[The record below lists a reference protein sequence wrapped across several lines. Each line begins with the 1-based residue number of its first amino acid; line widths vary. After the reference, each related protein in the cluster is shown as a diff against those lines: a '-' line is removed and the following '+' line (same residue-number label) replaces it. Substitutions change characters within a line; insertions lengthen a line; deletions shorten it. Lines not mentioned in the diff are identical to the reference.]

1 MPVSR
6 RYFLHFLTN
15 PSIANSAWYCDAMGN
30 PQLGNVTSGVD
41 YSLPQSPDGWADIQI
56 SFGRNSHY
64 WGLSRTFTLPMKFV
78 GDGAKIVRKALYTG
92 RGIESPM
99 GYIVLKWNENTG
111 IFELYYTGLLDL
123 SQASD
128 QVEEGVTV
136 NIMEGGAAQFIKA
149 YENTMIA
156 LPCNGSI
163 QQNIKILADG
173 IEFTDT
179 FLYQIL
185 TVQSP
190 YAGDQPLPCAFVSNT
205 GDNIG
210 VTHSDQQLDNPY
222 AGYYQLSTNF
232 LFTSVEAIT
241 GMVIEGQIT
250 VLSDFRVSNTS
261 FYMHTATSLSQ
272 PLGVGAVSHA
282 VGLTLPYVP
291 APGVGW
297 EPLNSQVIIN
307 GQVTYSFRAT
317 IDLAANE
324 NLFIFFFND
333 FAANPITIQGG
344 QFTLT
349 FNSRYQA
356 SRVWAMTL
364 LDVGNLLI
372 KALNSLS
379 GNFLQVFN
387 FGFNSTFLQ
396 GKLNWLATS
405 GDAIRAS
412 TDPEYFQY
420 FNQAT
425 VNPDNPTNQFYEQFS
440 FQGPAL
446 KTCLSDYFD
455 AVNAIGNCA
464 LGNQLLAGS
473 PESIFLEA
481 KNYVLDS
488 SVITMSLDKI
498 ANFRVSIAVEYYFN
512 WLEIGYN
519 TQQYDEEAGK
529 YEYNCKFSWQ
539 APIKTIVQK
548 LSLIS
553 KYRADSYGFE
563 YTRWNTQGGKSTT
576 FNDSDNDVFLA
587 NVDLNSTSFDFYMAS
602 FISGVPLPTSPTT
615 TDQKLIVNKA
625 FQPLYMATLNGEY
638 FTQSNDFAIFIINY
652 PVTASPVDYTVN
664 ATILLNGLQGDS
676 MTVTMWINGSAAGI
690 WSQAI
695 TGINT
700 PLTIALVASRVWA
713 KGDCVYFTID
723 TIRTCT
729 GTIQS
734 FQLNVNGYFTAF
746 STGSDIINAGQ
757 SQQLINLPVITAVT
771 EDIDGVAVPVVSY
784 GFQYFQFLSPV
795 QDTSFTTSFTVAGY
809 YQGGSGDTTNF
820 NLWRQGQIIGSSPVY
835 TATGSG
841 AAIPFNQGASPGQ
854 DAGSIFYSQVLTF
867 SSPQPNVPG
876 TAPDLM
882 WITGSVTNMSSWIS
896 FINLTMQS
904 GTIKAYGFNRPAFSN
919 VSGIPNPASA
929 FNIADFTPKQMLLA
943 NGSILSPA
951 LYTLS
956 PSVLSFQT
964 TDKNQFLSTTLNAVT
979 TTENANVNIHDL
991 AAPAFYPWIFEF
1003 DTEVPINFAD
1013 LLNYTAN
1020 GHIEFTYNGVQ
1031 LYGFPIEVSSKPA
1044 FNESQTWK
1052 LLCSPATNLAD
1063 LVDLESTGLVQLT
1076 LMDASIPLICPI
1088 HFVPLGYTK
1097 AAQYKNYTM
1106 DQDWYKNR
1114 ITQWIDQS
1122 NYYAPWENDDVIR
1135 LQCQTYGLSP
1145 VNVQIINRLG
1155 QNVGSLINIPLDTSV
1170 SVAPP
1175 QSLYTGSVSLSALP
1189 AGIYY
1194 LIWTMGTGPGT
1205 ATWISEGI
1213 NVQPSWDNNTIRF
1226 DYSNSRNKL
1235 AAIFNSTAGY
1245 LPCLRI
1251 PGQINRY
1258 VPKSKYTTFVDQPQD
1273 IDLLNAIPY
1282 DTWTLEVGRG
1292 SGLPDYLMRK
1302 IDRIML
1308 LDTVLIDGDQYSRDA
1323 DAQWEVQTFPGQ
1335 AKTYMTLA
1343 IRRAKNEDAITL
1355 NTAGQL
1361 DNQPFGG
1368 YTLDASAFGQSNS
1381 GQNLIQVEGS

>member
-1 MPVSR
+1 V
-6 RYFLHFLTN
+6 
-15 PSIANSAWYCDAMGN
+15 ANSAWYCDSMGN

-41 YSLPQSPDGWADIQI
+41 YSLPQSPDGWEDIEI

-78 GDGAKIVRKALYTG
+78 GDGAKILRKALYTG
-92 RGIESPM
+92 RGIESPL
-99 GYIVLKWNENTG
+99 GYVVLKWNPDTG
-111 IFELYYTGLLDL
+111 VFELYYTGLLDL

-128 QVEEGVTV
+128 MVEEGVKV
-136 NIMEGGAAQFIKA
+136 NIMEGGAAQFIKS
-149 YENTMIA
+149 YENTIIA
-156 LPCNGSI
+156 VPCNGSI
-163 QQNIKILADG
+163 PQNKKILADG

-190 YAGDQPLPCAFVSNT
+190 FPGDQPLPCAFVNNT

-210 VTHSDQQLDNPY
+210 ITHSDQNLDNPY
-222 AGYYQLSTNF
+222 AGYYQMSNNF
-232 LFTSVEAIT
+232 LFTSVDPII

-250 VLSDFRVSNTS
+250 VLSDFRISNTL
-261 FYMHTATSLSQ
+261 FYLHTATSLSQ
-272 PLGVGAVSHA
+272 PTIEGGTTNA
-282 VGLTLPYVP
+282 VGLVTPSIGTGNP
-291 APGVGW
+291 QAPNTW
-297 EPLNSQVIIN
+297 APNQSQVNIN
-307 GQVTYSFRAT
+307 GQITYSFRAT
-317 IDLAANE
+317 INLAANE

-333 FAANPITIQGG
+333 IAAFPITIQGG

-356 SRVWAMTL
+356 SRVWGMSLFDLGTY
-364 LDVGNLLI
+364 LI
-372 KALNSLS
+372 NALNSLS
-379 GNFLQVFN
+379 SNFLEVFN
-387 FGFNSTFLQ
+387 FGFNSNFLQ
-396 GKLNWLATS
+396 GKLNWMATS

-425 VNPDNPTNQFYEQFS
+425 VNPDNPANQFYEQFS
-440 FQGPAL
+440 FQGPAI
-446 KTCLSDYFD
+446 KTTLSDFFD
-455 AVNAIGNCA
+455 AINAIGNCA
-464 LGNQLLAGS
+464 LGNQLLPGS

-488 SVITMSLDKI
+488 SVITMSLNKI
-498 ANFRVSIAVEYYFN
+498 SNFRVSIALEYYFN

-576 FNDSDNDVFLA
+576 FNNSDNDVFLA
-587 NVDLNSTSFDFYMAS
+587 NVDLNSSTLDFYEAQ
-602 FISGVPLPTSPTT
+602 FISGVPLPTSTSN

-625 FQPLYMATLNGEY
+625 YQPLYMATLNGEY
-638 FTQSNDFAIFIINY
+638 FTQSNDFAIFIINA
-652 PVTASPVDYTVN
+652 PISGDLMPLSVTASL
-664 ATILLNGLQGDS
+664 LLNGLVGDS
-676 MTVTMWINGSAAGI
+676 ATVSLWINGNLTGQ

-695 TGINT
+695 TGVNT
-700 PLTIALVASRVWA
+700 PLTIAFSSTRFWNQS
-713 KGDCVYFTID
+713 DCIYFTID
-723 TIRTCT
+723 TVNTCT
-729 GTIQS
+729 GTIS
-734 FQLNVNGYFTAF
+734 EFLLNVGAGYFTCY
-746 STGSDIINAGQ
+746 STGGDTINAGQ
-757 SQQLINLPVITAVT
+757 SQQLVNLPVITATTIDV
-771 EDIDGVAVPVVSY
+771 DGVAVPVISY
-784 GFQYFQFLSPV
+784 GFQYFQFLSQV

-809 YQGGSGDTTNF
+809 YQGGSGDTTQF
-820 NLWRQGQIIGSSPVY
+820 NLWRKGSIIGSSPVY

-841 AAIPFNQGASPGQ
+841 AAIPFNQGATPGQ
-854 DAGSIFYSQVLTF
+854 DAASIFFTELLTY

-876 TAPDLM
+876 TAPDLV

-896 FINLTMQS
+896 YINLTMQS
-904 GTIKAYGFNRPAFSN
+904 QTIEAYGFNRPAFSN

-964 TDKNQFLSTTLNAVT
+964 TDKNQFLSTTLEGVT

-991 AAPAFYPWIFEF
+991 APPAFLPWIFEF

-1013 LLNYTAN
+1013 LLNYAAN

-1031 LYGFPIEVSSKPA
+1031 LYGFPIKVSSKPA
-1044 FNESQTWK
+1044 YNESQTWQ
-1052 LLCSPATNLAD
+1052 LLCSPATNLSD

-1076 LMDASIPLICPI
+1076 LMDASIPLICPL
-1088 HFVPLGYTK
+1088 HFVPLGYSK
-1097 AAQYKNYTM
+1097 APQYKNYTM

-1114 ITQWIDQS
+1114 VTQWIDQS
-1122 NYYAPWENDDVIR
+1122 NYYAPWESDDVIQ
-1135 LQCQTYGLSP
+1135 LQCQTFGLSP
-1145 VNVQIINRLG
+1145 VNVQIINQLG
-1155 QNVGSLINIPLDTSV
+1155 QNVGGLITIPADTSP
-1170 SVAPP
+1170 SIPAG
-1175 QSLYTGSVSLSALP
+1175 QSLYTGSVSLSGLT
-1189 AGIYY
+1189 GIYY
-1194 LIWTMGTGPGT
+1194 LVWTMGTGPAT
-1205 ATWISEGI
+1205 ATFISEGI

-1226 DYSNSRNKL
+1226 DYSNSTNKL
-1235 AAIFNSTAGY
+1235 AAVFNSTTGY
-1245 LPCLRI
+1245 LPCLRL

-1258 VPKSKYTTFVDQPQD
+1258 VPKSKFTTFVDQPQD

-1335 AKTYMTLA
+1335 AKTYMTLS
-1343 IRRAKNEDAITL
+1343 IRRGKNEDAITL

-1361 DNQPFGG
+1361 DQSPFGG
-1368 YTLDASAFGQSNS
+1368 YILDATAFGQSNS